1 MIERAVSLYETN
13 AKSTDSAQMYNCFYD
28 LSRRFSA
35 CNQHEYIKT
44 IAVRLVKA
52 PMVNG
57 FSDPVTG
64 MHGTNR
70 GGTTW
75 AFDDLCGWSRDE
87 KTMAEILALARAS
100 HNRLNV
106 IYVLNRLLL
115 NQLGEKGAEIL
126 EELEA
131 LRASDPDENVLI
143 ASMF

>member
-1 MIERAVSLYETN
+1 
-13 AKSTDSAQMYNCFYD
+13 
-28 LSRRFSA
+28 
-35 CNQHEYIKT
+35 
-44 IAVRLVKA
+44 
-52 PMVNG
+52 
-57 FSDPVTG
+57 
-64 MHGTNR
+64 
-70 GGTTW
+70 
-75 AFDDLCGWSRDE
+75 
-87 KTMAEILALARAS
+87 MAEILALARAS